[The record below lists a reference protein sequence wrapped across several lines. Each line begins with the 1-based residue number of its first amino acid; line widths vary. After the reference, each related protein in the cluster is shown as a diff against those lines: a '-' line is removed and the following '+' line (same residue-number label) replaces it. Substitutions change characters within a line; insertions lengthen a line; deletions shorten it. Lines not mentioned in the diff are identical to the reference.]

1 MPREFTS
8 GPAERETAVRG
19 LRHRGSPT
27 EMERL
32 YFAGMLVL
40 ATYGGFFAVLP
51 PVYLGVYR
59 DENGFCPPRR
69 PAARRAG
76 FGTST

>member
-1 MPREFTS
+1 
-8 GPAERETAVRG
+8 
-19 LRHRGSPT
+19 
-27 EMERL
+27 MERL